1 MAQVFRLRKFKYP
14 QMSGAVMNDDRLITA
29 VEQAATDS
37 MEEDNIASV
46 HSKDSKEYE
55 EAFIKMQKKHEKRA
69 KSILFDMRSK
79 ISDLLLRITSW
90 VLYKLLPCFMSG
102 VAAHPAQIDMLKAA
116 TERSPG
122 APLIFLPL
130 HRSHLDY
137 ILISFILLNNDI
149 KSPIVA
155 AGNNLRIPFF
165 G

>member
-1 MAQVFRLRKFKYP
+1 
-14 QMSGAVMNDDRLITA
+14 
-29 VEQAATDS
+29 
-37 MEEDNIASV
+37 
-46 HSKDSKEYE
+46 
-55 EAFIKMQKKHEKRA
+55 
-69 KSILFDMRSK
+69 MRSK

-116 TERSPG
+116 TAKAPN

-149 KSPIVA
+149 RSPIVA